1 MATYSLKKG
10 YNLRIT
16 GDPESVIEDAPKPES
31 VAVDAR
37 DFFGV
42 RPKLTVKVGDKVKA
56 GSPVMMSKDCEDVK
70 FTSPISGEVVEI
82 RRGERRALQEIVIKG
97 DGSDEAEEFPVISSG
112 DILTSTRETI
122 LSNIVKSGLFVSF
135 SQRPFAIVPDPT
147 VTPRD
152 IFISAYLT
160 GPLHADINLILK
172 GNEAAFQAGL
182 NALSKLTDGD
192 VYLSHEAG
200 KGDLSEALTK
210 AANVKINTFKG
221 PHPAGNAGVHIHH
234 IKPVNKGDVVWTVT
248 PQSVINIGKLFIE
261 GKPNYERVVAVSGE
275 CAKDRKH
282 IKTIAG
288 APLQTILA
296 GKVDESVEVR
306 YICGDVLSGTQKDK
320 DGFLA
325 WETNQ
330 ISLIPEIQKKEFMGW
345 LLPGPSKESFSRTF
359 WSWMSPNK
367 KYSHNTGYHGG
378 VRAFVATGEYEAVV
392 PMDIFPVHLIKC
404 IMYGD
409 IEAMEGLGIL
419 EVAPEDFALCDFICV
434 SKIEVQDTLRQGLD
448 LYRKE
453 G

>member
-16 GDPESVIEDAPKPES
+16 GEPESVIEDAPKPES

-56 GSPVMMSKDCEDVK
+56 GSPVLMSKDCNDVK
-70 FTSPISGEVVEI
+70 LTSPISGEVVEI
-82 RRGERRALQEIVIKG
+82 RRGDRRALQEIVIKS
-97 DGSDEAEEFPVISSG
+97 DGADTVEEFPVISSG

-122 LSNIVKSGLFVSF
+122 LNNILKSGLFVSF
-135 SQRPFAIVPDPT
+135 QQRPFAIVPDST

-192 VYLSHEAG
+192 VYLAHEAG
-200 KGDLSEALTK
+200 KSDLSEALTK

-221 PHPAGNAGVHIHH
+221 PHPAGNVGVQVHH
-234 IKPVNKGDVVWTVT
+234 IKPVNKGEVVWTVT
-248 PQSVINIGKLFIE
+248 PQTVINLGKLFIE
-261 GKPNYERVVAVSGE
+261 GKPNFERVVAVCGE
-275 CAKDRKH
+275 SAKVRKH

-288 APLQTILA
+288 APLKTILN
-296 GKVDESVEVR
+296 GKVDESQEVR
-306 YICGDVLSGTQKDK
+306 YICGDVLSGSKK
-320 DGFLA
+320 EADGFLA

-330 ISLIPEIQKKEFMGW
+330 ISLIPEINKKEFMGW
-345 LLPGPSKESFSRTF
+345 MLPNPNKESFSRTF

-378 VRAFVATGEYEAVV
+378 ERAFVATGEYEAVV

-404 IMYGD
+404 IMFGD

-434 SKIEVQDTLRQGLD
+434 SKIEVQEILRQGLD

>member
-16 GDPESVIEDAPKPES
+16 GEPESVVEDAPKPDS

-56 GSPVMMSKDCEDVK
+56 GSPVMMSKDCNDVK

-97 DGSDEAEEFPVISSG
+97 DGTDAAEEFPVISSG

-122 LSNIVKSGLFVSF
+122 LNNILKSGLFVSF
-135 SQRPFAIVPDPT
+135 QQRPFAIVPNPT

-192 VYLSHEAG
+192 VYLSHESG
-200 KGDLSEALTK
+200 KSDLSEAITK

-221 PHPAGNAGVHIHH
+221 PHPAGNVGIHVHH
-234 IKPVNKGDVVWTVT
+234 IKPVNKGEVVWTVT
-248 PQSVINIGKLFIE
+248 PQNVINIGKLFIE
-261 GKPNYERVVAVSGE
+261 GKPNFERVVAVCGE
-275 CAKDRKH
+275 SAKDRKH

-288 APLQTILA
+288 APLQTILK
-296 GKVDESVEVR
+296 GKVADGEVR
-306 YICGDVLSGTQKDK
+306 HICGDVLSGSKK
-320 DGFLA
+320 EADGFLA

-359 WSWMSPNK
+359 WSWLSPNK

-404 IMYGD
+404 IMFGD

-434 SKIEVQDTLRQGLD
+434 SKIEVQETLRQGLD

>member
-10 YNLRIT
+10 YNLRIV
-16 GDPESVIEDAPKPES
+16 GEPESAIEDAPKPET
-31 VAVDAR
+31 VAVDSR

-42 RPKLTVKVGDKVKA
+42 RPKLTVKEGDKVKA
-56 GSPVMMSKDCEDVK
+56 GSPVMMSKSNNDIK
-70 FTSPISGEVVEI
+70 FTSPVSGEVVEI
-82 RRGERRALQEIVIKG
+82 RRGERRSLQEIVIKS
-97 DGSDEAEEFPVISSG
+97 DGKDESEEFPVISSG

-122 LSNIVKSGLFVSF
+122 LSNILKSGLFVSF
-135 SQRPFAIVPDPT
+135 LQRPFAVVPDPS

-152 IFISAYLT
+152 IFISAYFT
-160 GPLHADINLILK
+160 GPLHADINQILS

-200 KGDLSEALTK
+200 ANGLSEAVTK

-221 PHPAGNAGVHIHH
+221 PHPAGNVGIQIHH
-234 IKPVNKGDVVWTVT
+234 IKPVGKGDVVWTVT
-248 PQSVINIGKLFIE
+248 PQTVVNIGKLFIE
-261 GKPNYERVVAVSGE
+261 GKPNFERVVAVCGE
-275 CAKDRKH
+275 KAKDKKH

-288 APLQTILA
+288 ANLKAILK
-296 GKVDESVEVR
+296 GKVDESAEVR
-306 YICGDVLSGTQKDK
+306 YICGDVLSGSKK
-320 DGFLA
+320 NADGFMA
-325 WETNQ
+325 WECNQ
-330 ISLIPEIQKKEFMGW
+330 ISLIPEIQNKEFMGW
-345 LLPGPSKESFSRTF
+345 LLPGPNKESYSRTF
-359 WSWMSPNK
+359 WSWLSPGK
-367 KYSHNTGYHGG
+367 KFSHNTGYHGG
-378 VRAFVATGEYEAVV
+378 VRAFVATGDYESVV

-434 SKIEVQDTLRQGLD
+434 SKIEVQQTLREGLD